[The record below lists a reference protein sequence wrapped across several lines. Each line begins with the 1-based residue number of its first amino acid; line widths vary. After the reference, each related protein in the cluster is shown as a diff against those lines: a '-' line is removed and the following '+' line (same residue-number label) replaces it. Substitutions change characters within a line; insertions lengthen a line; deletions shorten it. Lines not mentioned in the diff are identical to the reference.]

1 MEHSTYVLL
10 HSMKKAFLII
20 INSWF
25 NNNIGWKA
33 IFCVF
38 VLLSCEI
45 VIEPMKIINMFI
57 HKVWILILVQL
68 YFCSLY

>member
-1 MEHSTYVLL
+1 
-10 HSMKKAFLII
+10 MKKSFPII

-25 NNNIGWKA
+25 DNNIGWKA

-45 VIEPMKIINMFI
+45 VIEPMKIINMNINFNATTF
-57 HKVWILILVQL
+57 LSP
-68 YFCSLY
+68 Y